1 MEKEKALNRTRE
13 LLKDFE
19 NIIGNKSEDVLF
31 YDIKELRD
39 EFVNLVYAY
48 DNNLPFNDEVKK
60 MPSWIPL
67 YGKEIEQVRYYIKF
81 FIKYLEH
88 YA

>member
-31 YDIKELRD
+31 YDLKELRD

-67 YGKEIEQVRYYIKF
+67 YGKEIEQARYYIKY
-81 FIKYLEH
+81 FINYLEH
-88 YA
+88 CA

>member
-31 YDIKELRD
+31 YDLQELRD

-81 FIKYLEH
+81 FINYLEH

>member
-19 NIIGNKSEDVLF
+19 KIIGNKSEDVLF
-31 YDIKELRD
+31 YDLQELRD

-67 YGKEIEQVRYYIKF
+67 YGKEIEQVRYYMKF
-81 FIKYLEH
+81 FINYLEH